1 MRATWSDEV
10 ARLYPNL
17 NLGQV
22 ARLRLN
28 IPVLCILSGE
38 TKKTTFLPVYCTS
51 LFAYA
56 IAAKS
61 CAQSDNMK
69 LCTKLART

>member
-28 IPVLCILSGE
+28 ILCILSGE
-38 TKKTTFLPVYCTS
+38 TKKTTFL
-51 LFAYA
+51 
-56 IAAKS
+56 
-61 CAQSDNMK
+61 
-69 LCTKLART
+69 LCTVHRSSHMQSQRKVVRKQII